1 MKENLNDYRAS
12 IDKIDEEIQELF
24 IKRMEIASKI
34 AKYKHTNNI
43 SITNNNREEEIFN
56 KIINNK
62 NKIISNYYLDVQK
75 CIIKKSKEYQKSLI
89 DTLKK

>member
-1 MKENLNDYRAS
+1 MKENLNDYRIS

-34 AKYKHTNNI
+34 AEYKHTNNI

>member
-1 MKENLNDYRAS
+1 MKENLNDYRIS

-24 IKRMEIASKI
+24 IKRMEIAGKI
-34 AKYKHTNNI
+34 AEYKHTNNI

>member
-24 IKRMEIASKI
+24 VKRMEIASKI
-34 AKYKHTNNI
+34 AEYKHTNNI
-43 SITNNNREEEIFN
+43 SITNSNREEEIFN
-56 KIINNK
+56 KISNNK

-75 CIIKKSKEYQKSLI
+75 CIIKKSKEYQKALI

>member
-43 SITNNNREEEIFN
+43 SITNNNREEKIFN

-75 CIIKKSKEYQKSLI
+75 FIIKKSKEYQKSLI